1 MELQTLVG
9 CKRRQ
14 DACFVNVPT
23 WDDREGGLQ
32 TTEEAT
38 VTLTCDGPHPRM
50 LRAMIEYY
58 CIMRVYRGE
67 IARIYSVAVPATSE
81 IRLARRVWVF

>member
-14 DACFVNVPT
+14 DAYSVDVPT

-38 VTLTCDGPHPRM
+38 VTLTCDGPHPPSSRTFT
-50 LRAMIEYY
+50 EYY
-58 CIMRVYRGE
+58 YIPRVHRGE